1 METKAIHTASKA
13 GADTFEEDV
22 RPVYIASDTD
32 QDGEHLYLKLESYEG
47 PLDLLL
53 DLARDQKVD
62 LAHISIL
69 TLVDQYIGFIESA
82 KELEIVIAADYL
94 VMASWLAYLKSKL
107 LLPQDEDDEV
117 EPSGQAMADALTF
130 QLKRLVSMRERGADI
145 IALPKKNIN
154 FWPRGNP
161 EGIIVARNSVFNVEL
176 IDILKAYGDMNRK
189 KQFSSYKP
197 EAYRLVALDEA
208 LDRMAQ
214 MLGRIKKVAWKR
226 LQDFLPK
233 GLKQETFE
241 TEKGKSL
248 YTKSAIASTFVA
260 CLELAKRGDVTLR
273 QDSAFSDIYLKRKQ
287 GDEE

>member
-1 METKAIHTASKA
+1 METKEIHTTGKG

-22 RPVYIASDTD
+22 RPIYIASDVD
-32 QDGEHLYLKLESYEG
+32 QDGDLLYLKLESYEG

-69 TLVDQYIGFIESA
+69 TLVDQYIGFIDGA

-107 LLPQDEDDEV
+107 LLPKDDDDEI

-145 IALPKKNIN
+145 IALPKKNIS

-189 KQFSSYKP
+189 KKFSSYKP

-214 MLGRIKKVAWKR
+214 MLGRIKKITWQR
-226 LQDFLPK
+226 LQNFLPK
-233 GLKQETFE
+233 GLNQETFD
-241 TEKGKSL
+241 TEKGKDL

-273 QDSAFSDIYLKRKQ
+273 QDSAFSDIYLKKKQ
-287 GDEE
+287 GDE